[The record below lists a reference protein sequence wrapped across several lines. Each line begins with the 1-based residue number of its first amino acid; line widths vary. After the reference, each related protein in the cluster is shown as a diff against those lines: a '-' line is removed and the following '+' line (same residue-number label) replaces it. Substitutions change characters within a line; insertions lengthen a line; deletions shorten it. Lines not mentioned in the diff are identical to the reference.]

1 MKICKVGALAL
12 AAALSSGLFIGQAS
26 AMPAYGMATIAS
38 KVGNGTQEV
47 RWIGGGW
54 RGVGWR
60 GGGWRGVGW
69 RGVGWRGVGWRG
81 VGWRG
86 IGWRGAGW
94 HGGWGRWAGGRWG
107 WGRGLYAYGGRGW
120 GWGYRRPFLAA
131 ATVATGVGL
140 AATAWNSGWYGGGA
154 GYYGNPYYSGGY
166 ANAGYYG
173 NPYYSGGGYY
183 GNPYFSGGSYYAYA
197 GPRWGL
203 GWRPGLWG
211 WRRRWR

>member
-12 AAALSSGLFIGQAS
+12 AAALGSGLFIGQAS
-26 AMPAYGMATIAS
+26 AMPAYGMATVAS
-38 KVGNGTQEV
+38 KVGNATQEV

-54 RGVGWR
+54 RG
-60 GGGWRGVGW
+60 GGWRGVGW
-69 RGVGWRGVGWRG
+69 R
-81 VGWRG
+81 
-86 IGWRGAGW
+86 
-94 HGGWGRWAGGRWG
+94 GGWGRWAGGRWG

-131 ATVATGVGL
+131 ATAATGVGL
-140 AATAWNSGWYGGGA
+140 AATAWNSGLYGG
-154 GYYGNPYYSGGY
+154 GYYGNPYYTS
-166 ANAGYYG
+166 AGYYG

-183 GNPYFSGGSYYAYA
+183 GNPYFSGGPYYAYA

-211 WRRRWR
+211 WRRRWW